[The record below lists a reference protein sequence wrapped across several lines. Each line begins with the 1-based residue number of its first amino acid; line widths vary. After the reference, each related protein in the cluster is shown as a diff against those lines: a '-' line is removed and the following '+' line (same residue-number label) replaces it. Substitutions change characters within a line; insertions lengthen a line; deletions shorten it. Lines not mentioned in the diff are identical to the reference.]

1 MIFKIFE
8 MYLYTTNQVQTE
20 ISVNLSVANGHY
32 LQLGVLCVIPT
43 SLAES
48 LMCLPLCEE
57 HIL

>member
-1 MIFKIFE
+1 